1 MDYETIRTS
10 THAKVVATGFTRVVG
25 QPTFEQKENFLAEAE
40 ALAINFVV
48 SYIWAGEHGL
58 LAEIMGAAKYLAKTG
73 EVYVAPVRPPI
84 ADPRILG
91 GGLSQAA
98 IRVAAAVN
106 DTAKIDFAVVEGF
119 RSGFGVIFRQAFDL
133 TYYEQLWEET
143 FIYKRVLPTTYIT
156 HLETR
161 HVILDT
167 VVVKRLKANYYRGWD
182 VAEHINSFGVRLNR
196 EQRKLSQYA
205 PPIVISNAD
214 KVQHYLEQMWTRTDI
229 FDEKFMTA
237 WTARTIAQKTFDLAR
252 AYFEAKVKA
261 IADFKAAGGQV
272 NSYATANAATEIKSR
287 HQRARRVRREQR
299 RLQQGKCDGRE
310 RGKRSKG
317 AARYAAERSSAPGKI
332 HEPARR
338 RLT

>member
-1 MDYETIRTS
+1 M
-10 THAKVVATGFTRVVG
+10 
-25 QPTFEQKENFLAEAE
+25 
-40 ALAINFVV
+40 

-143 FIYKRVLPTTYIT
+143 FIYKRVLPITYIT

-167 VVVKRLKANYYRGWD
+167 VVVKRLKANY
-182 VAEHINSFGVRLNR
+182 
-196 EQRKLSQYA
+196 
-205 PPIVISNAD
+205 
-214 KVQHYLEQMWTRTDI
+214 
-229 FDEKFMTA
+229 
-237 WTARTIAQKTFDLAR
+237 
-252 AYFEAKVKA
+252 
-261 IADFKAAGGQV
+261 
-272 NSYATANAATEIKSR
+272 
-287 HQRARRVRREQR
+287 
-299 RLQQGKCDGRE
+299 
-310 RGKRSKG
+310 
-317 AARYAAERSSAPGKI
+317 
-332 HEPARR
+332 
-338 RLT
+338 

>member
-10 THAKVVATGFTRVVG
+10 THAKVVATGFTKING

-58 LAEIMGAAKYLAKTG
+58 LAEIFGAAKYLAKTG

-133 TYYEQLWEET
+133 EYYEQLWEET

-182 VAEHINSFGVRLNR
+182 VEEHINSPSSSPTPTKSNT
-196 EQRKLSQYA
+196 
-205 PPIVISNAD
+205 ISSRCGRGRTSS
-214 KVQHYLEQMWTRTDI
+214 TRS
-229 FDEKFMTA
+229 
-237 WTARTIAQKTFDLAR
+237 L
-252 AYFEAKVKA
+252 
-261 IADFKAAGGQV
+261 
-272 NSYATANAATEIKSR
+272 
-287 HQRARRVRREQR
+287 
-299 RLQQGKCDGRE
+299 
-310 RGKRSKG
+310 
-317 AARYAAERSSAPGKI
+317 
-332 HEPARR
+332 
-338 RLT
+338 